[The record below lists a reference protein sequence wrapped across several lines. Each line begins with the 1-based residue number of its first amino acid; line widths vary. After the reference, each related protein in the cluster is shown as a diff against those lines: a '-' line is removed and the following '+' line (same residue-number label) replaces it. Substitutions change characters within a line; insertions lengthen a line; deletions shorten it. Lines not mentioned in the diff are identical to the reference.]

1 MAEPLRRASR
11 AGARILVLACALL
24 WLSCSGDGERHATRV
39 FAAASLSAA
48 FEELAAAYEKLVPGR
63 EVELH
68 FAGSPALALQ
78 IQEGA
83 PADVF
88 ASADEANLQKVIE
101 ARLTLTEPE
110 VFAKNRLVAIVP
122 RGNPRKLRELADLAR
137 SDLRVAICGPQVPAG
152 RYARECL
159 EKAGIELRSVSDEPN
174 VTALLTKVAYG
185 ELDGGIVY
193 DTDARRA
200 EVDVLPIRDEWNV
213 VASYPLVVVSTGQD
227 GEGGRAFASFVLSP
241 EGRAILAQHGF
252 LAP

>member
-1 MAEPLRRASR
+1 MSELLRRGSR
-11 AGARILVLACALL
+11 AAARLFSFACALL
-24 WLSCSGDGERHATRV
+24 GLSCSGEPHATRI

-48 FEELAAAYEKLVPGR
+48 FEELAKAFEEQSSGR
-63 EVELH
+63 EIELH
-68 FAGSPALALQ
+68 FAGSPTLALQ

-88 ASADEANLQKVIE
+88 ASADELNLQKVID

-110 VFAKNRLVAIVP
+110 VFARNRLVAIVP
-122 RGNPRKLRELADLAR
+122 RGNPRALRRLADLAR
-137 SDLRVAICGPQVPAG
+137 SDLRVALCGPQVPAG

-193 DTDARRA
+193 LTDARRA
-200 EVDVLPIRDEWNV
+200 EVDVLPIPDEWNV
-213 VASYPLVVVSTGQD
+213 VASYPLVVVSTGED

-241 EGRAILAQHGF
+241 EGQAILARHGF